1 METRPMTAV
10 PYVPQAP
17 VRAEAAPVRE
27 AVRTDLPV
35 PQAVSAQVGAD
46 QTRWQ
51 KNHDPK
57 DKDKGAAPDRQRSTV
72 TTDRATGDLVY
83 QVLDPG
89 TRAVLVQTPHE
100 SILKLRAYIHS
111 VDRQRKE
118 HHTEERAQEARTQE
132 IRAKEEAPLPA
143 AP

>member
-1 METRPMTAV
+1 METRLSTAV
-10 PYVPQAP
+10 PFVPQAP
-17 VRAEAAPVRE
+17 ARSEAAPVRE
-27 AVRTDLPV
+27 AVRTELPT
-35 PQAVSAQVGAD
+35 PQAVSAQVGVE

-51 KNHDPK
+51 RGADPNNK
-57 DKDKGAAPDRQRSTV
+57 SASLDRQRSTV

-111 VDRQRKE
+111 ADRHRRE
-118 HHTEERAQEARTQE
+118 LHTEERAQEIRTQE
-132 IRAKEEAPLPA
+132 IRAQEEAALPDPPVA
-143 AP
+143 

>member
-1 METRPMTAV
+1 
-10 PYVPQAP
+10 
-17 VRAEAAPVRE
+17 
-27 AVRTDLPV
+27 
-35 PQAVSAQVGAD
+35 
-46 QTRWQ
+46 
-51 KNHDPK
+51 
-57 DKDKGAAPDRQRSTV
+57 
-72 TTDRATGDLVY
+72 
-83 QVLDPG
+83 
-89 TRAVLVQTPHE
+89 VQTPHE